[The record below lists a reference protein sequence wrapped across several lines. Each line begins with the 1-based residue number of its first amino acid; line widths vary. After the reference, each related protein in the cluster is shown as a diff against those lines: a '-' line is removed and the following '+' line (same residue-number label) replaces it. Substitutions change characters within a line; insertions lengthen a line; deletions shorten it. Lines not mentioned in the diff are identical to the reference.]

1 MAKKK
6 AEQEE
11 EHHLEGSGGMR
22 WLLTYADMITLL
34 LGLFIILASIST
46 ADQGKF
52 NNIAGQAAQVFSAAR
67 ILPMAGGD
75 KVLPGGTGVLPYVK
89 PEKKAK
95 LTQEQLN
102 SGLQR
107 VSVVET
113 ESGTLITLSSGILF
127 DPGSAELK
135 PDARDVIDQ
144 VYKDYLEQSSLGII
158 IKGHTDTQPI
168 SNLVFPSNWE
178 LSSARAGTVAR
189 YLIHRWGVKED
200 RITTAGYSSTVPV
213 APNLDEEGR
222 AMNRRVEIYVMKN
235 VVPVE
240 KSESK
245 NKEKSEKNIPVSD
258 IKTEKP
264 PISSPS
270 KTDKSSK

>member
-52 NNIAGQAAQVFSAAR
+52 NNIAGQAAEVFSVAKV
-67 ILPMAGGD
+67 LPITGSD

-89 PEKKAK
+89 PEKKEKTAAEK
-95 LTQEQLN
+95 LNE
-102 SGLQR
+102 GLQS
-107 VSVVET
+107 VSVVES

-135 PDARDVIDQ
+135 PDAKEVIDQ
-144 VYKDYLEQSSLGII
+144 VYKDYLEQSSLGLI

-189 YLIHRWGVKED
+189 YLIHRWGLKED
-200 RITTAGYSSTVPV
+200 RITTAGYASTLSV
-213 APNLDEEGR
+213 ASNLDEDGR
-222 AMNRRVEIYVMKN
+222 AQNRRVEIYVMKN
-235 VVPVE
+235 LE
-240 KSESK
+240 
-245 NKEKSEKNIPVSD
+245 
-258 IKTEKP
+258 
-264 PISSPS
+264 
-270 KTDKSSK
+270 SSKK